1 MMFSSITFAQTN
13 IQTEQQNEPVII
25 PDTETQTILNDMQI
39 QNRISNIGFKLLNAN
54 KIDVRMA
61 FVYNKKSPK
70 LKSEPALTRRQI
82 VIYGNSIQ
90 FASDDNE
97 IAAFLAR
104 EICKGAESYSGQMK
118 GFVGSA
124 QIKFAPKKYEMFFDK
139 RAVDFMVKAG
149 YNPLAMI
156 VVITKHPGSFWEILT
171 GKPANAERA
180 MNVYDYLTYNYPS
193 KVKAGYG
200 CNEYR
205 AFLAYADPIVEK
217 RNSNAKKLE
226 KFNKEQ
232 QQAKAERAANIAKYK
247 ATGGLTGWDATY
259 TILKNLS
266 ESSER

>member
-1 MMFSSITFAQTN
+1 MKKIFYITLCIMMFSSITFAQTN

-149 YNPLAMI
+149 YNPLAL
-156 VVITKHPGSFWEILT
+156 ITFINKSYEQKRFDRFSNHNLT
-171 GKPANAERA
+171 SKRLANIYE
-180 MNVYDYLTYNYPS
+180 YIYFQYPS
-193 KVKAGYG
+193 FLANNEYIENEAYQHFLLSSIENRRKLQEKIRTGSKEKVKY
-200 CNEYR
+200 E
-205 AFLAYADPIVEK
+205 
-217 RNSNAKKLE
+217 
-226 KFNKEQ
+226 
-232 QQAKAERAANIAKYK
+232 
-247 ATGGLTGWDATY
+247 
-259 TILKNLS
+259 
-266 ESSER
+266 